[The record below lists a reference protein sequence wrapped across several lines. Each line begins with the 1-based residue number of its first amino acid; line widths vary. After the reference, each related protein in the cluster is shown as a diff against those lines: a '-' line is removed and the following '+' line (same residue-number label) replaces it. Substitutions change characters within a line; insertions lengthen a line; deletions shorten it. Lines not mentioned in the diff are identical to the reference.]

1 MSITYPLDSPTQ
13 FGVSALTWGP
23 MTNTARA
30 KAPWTFQDIVQ
41 VFAAE
46 MWTGELSIALQTEAD
61 GRALAAWITSL
72 KGTRGTFK
80 LGDPAISA
88 PLGSAAVAPGTPV
101 IDGVGQTGNQL
112 AISGLPAGAQ
122 GYLLAGDMLQV
133 GAFPIS
139 APVDAHLHM
148 VLTDVDVDGAGKAT
162 LDIFPTLRE
171 SPTNQSAV
179 VLVNPQGV
187 FALAQPF
194 TPWQVRSPLLYD
206 GVKLSVAEVI

>member
-23 MTNTARA
+23 VTNTARA

-41 VFAAE
+41 VFAGE
-46 MWTGELSIALQTEAD
+46 MWQGELSIALQTEAD

-72 KGTRGTFK
+72 KGTKGTFK
-80 LGDPAISA
+80 LGDPALSA
-88 PLGSAAVAPGTPV
+88 PLGSAAVTPGTPV

-112 AISGLPAGAQ
+112 AISGLPPNVT
-122 GYLLAGDMLQV
+122 GYLLAGDMMQV

-139 APVDAHLHM
+139 APADAHLHM
-148 VLTDVDVDGAGKAT
+148 VLADVDADGTGRAT
-162 LDIFPTLRE
+162 LDIFPSLRE
-171 SPTNQSAV
+171 SPTNGSAV
-179 VLVNPQGV
+179 VLVDPQGV

-206 GVKLSVAEVI
+206 GVRLAVVEVI

>member
-13 FGVSALTWGP
+13 FGVSALSWGP

-30 KAPWTFQDIVQ
+30 KAPWTFEDIVQ
-41 VFAAE
+41 VFAGE
-46 MWTGELSIALQTEAD
+46 MWVGELTIALQTEAD

-80 LGDPAISA
+80 LGDPAALA
-88 PLGSAAVAPGTPV
+88 PLGSAADAPGTPV
-101 IDGVGQTGNQL
+101 INGAGQTGNQL
-112 AISGLPAGAQ
+112 MISGLPAGAAD
-122 GYLLAGDMLQV
+122 YLLAGDMLQV

-139 APVDAHLHM
+139 APVNAHLHM
-148 VLTDVDVDGAGKAT
+148 VLNDVDADGGGLAT
-162 LDIFPTLRE
+162 LDIYPTLRE
-171 SPTNQSAV
+171 SPTNGSAV

-194 TPWQVRSPLLYD
+194 TPWQVRPRLLYD